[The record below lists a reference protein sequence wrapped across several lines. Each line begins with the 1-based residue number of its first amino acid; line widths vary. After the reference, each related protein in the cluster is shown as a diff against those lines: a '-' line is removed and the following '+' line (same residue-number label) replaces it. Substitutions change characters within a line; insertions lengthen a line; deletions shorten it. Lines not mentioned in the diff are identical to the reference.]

1 MADFEHES
9 DYIDTGTKMVERPQ
23 HTPPGQTQMPAEAPS
38 RAVFNPL
45 DANTV
50 QFGQQLAN
58 RQDNYNQLREYLR
71 NALVPDK
78 DFGKIHVA
86 KNCSNKYN
94 CNNPG
99 HFSPYTLFSPGS
111 DKILSILGLG
121 CSYDDVMQD
130 YRRASLK
137 GIKINEI
144 FMTARISSSAGGDPI
159 AEGSGAC
166 TLAERSGKI
175 NDALKIAQKRARLDA
190 VSRLPGV
197 SALFDEDFFAS
208 IVPQN
213 RPTYQPAQT
222 NAQREAEGPKPSA
235 GKEIPTMPFGK
246 HKGKRWSEMTDSML
260 HWCVQ
265 NIKDKP
271 DVAYSADKELK
282 RRQLQSEE
290 VDTSVRGSQRPQ
302 ETRKAPPVQRH
313 TPQPEISHSQPSP
326 GPDHVFDDLADV
338 EGIPPR
344 NQAVDE
350 DDGLGWGDDAFSDLD
365 DDKPPL
371 DAYR

>member
-1 MADFEHES
+1 MADFEHDP
-9 DYIDTGTKMVERPQ
+9 DYIDKGTQVVETPES
-23 HTPPGQTQMPAEAPS
+23 TPPGQAKLPAEAQSNP
-38 RAVFNPL
+38 VFNPL
-45 DANTV
+45 DANV
-50 QFGQQLAN
+50 AQFGQQLAN

-86 KNCSNKYN
+86 KNCNNKYN
-94 CNNPG
+94 CDKPG

-137 GIKINEI
+137 GITINEI
-144 FMTARISSSAGGDPI
+144 FMTARIFSSAGGEPI

-166 TLAERSGKI
+166 SLSERSGKI
-175 NDALKIAQKRARLDA
+175 NDALKIAQKRARMDA

-197 SALFDEDFFAS
+197 SALFDEDFFSS

-213 RPTYQPAQT
+213 RPTYQPSQTAADREHGAQ
-222 NAQREAEGPKPSA
+222 PVSA

-246 HKGKRWSEMTDSML
+246 HKGKKWSEMTDSML
-260 HWCVQ
+260 NWVVQ

-271 DVAYSADKELK
+271 DVAYSADKELQ
-282 RRQLQSEE
+282 RRKLQSDE
-290 VDTSVRGSQRPQ
+290 VVGTVRRPVRPQ
-302 ETRKAPPVQRH
+302 ETRSAPPVQR
-313 TPQPEISHSQPSP
+313 QASKPEISQPQGSP
-326 GPDHVFDDLADV
+326 GPDHVFDDLANE
-338 EGIPPR
+338 EGVPPR
-344 NQAVDE
+344 GQMM
-350 DDGLGWGDDAFSDLD
+350 DDTDDLGWGDDAFSDLD

-371 DAYR
+371 SAY